1 MRSYAT
7 MQRNIGCPMNTY
19 VDIFKALS
27 DATRIRIL
35 HLFIRAKCEL
45 CVCELTD
52 SLEVP
57 QYNISRHLKIL
68 KHAGL
73 LTAEKDGRWV
83 YFRLARTDDPFVACL
98 LKAIEQ
104 IPETILQKDLR
115 EWEKRL
121 ALRTNGRCRIGI
133 QKKHLVGTG

>member
-1 MRSYAT
+1 
-7 MQRNIGCPMNTY
+7 MNTY
-19 VDIFKALS
+19 VDIFKSLS

-35 HLFIRAKCEL
+35 HLFVRAKSEL

-68 KHAGL
+68 KNAGL
-73 LTAEKDGRWV
+73 LTAQKDGRWV
-83 YFRLARTDDPFVACL
+83 YFSLARADDPFMTYL
-98 LKAIEQ
+98 FKAIEQ
-104 IPETILQKDLR
+104 IPGSTLQKDFR

-121 ALRTNGRCRIGI
+121 ALRSNGKCRIGI
-133 QKKHLVGTG
+133 QKKHLAGTG

>member
-1 MRSYAT
+1 
-7 MQRNIGCPMNTY
+7 MNTY

-27 DATRIRIL
+27 DPTRIRIL
-35 HLFIRAKCEL
+35 HLFVRAKCEL

-68 KHAGL
+68 KNAGL
-73 LTAEKDGRWV
+73 LTTEKDGRWV
-83 YFRLARTDDPFVACL
+83 YFSLVRSDDPFMEYLC
-98 LKAIEQ
+98 KAIEH
-104 IPETILQKDLR
+104 IPDSILQEDLR

-121 ALRTNGRCRIGI
+121 ALRTNGKCRIGI
-133 QKKHLVGTG
+133 QKKHLVRTG

>member
-1 MRSYAT
+1 MHA
-7 MQRNIGCPMNTY
+7 Y

-35 HLFIRAKCEL
+35 HLFVRAKCEL

-68 KHAGL
+68 KSAGL
-73 LTAEKDGRWV
+73 LTSEKDGRWV
-83 YFRLARTDDPFVACL
+83 YFRLVRSDDPFMEYL
-98 LKAIEQ
+98 FKAIEQ
-104 IPETILQKDLR
+104 IPGSLLQKDLR

-121 ALRTNGRCRIGI
+121 ALRTDGRCRIGI
-133 QKKHLVGTG
+133 QKKHLLRAS